1 VSKNL
6 KSVLILA
13 IGLGLAWWF
22 ISRLDLDTVGAHL
35 RNARVW
41 PLLLAALLVNLTMV
55 ARSLRWRTLLAPIT
69 TAKFGN
75 LFAATSVGFGAI
87 FVIGR
92 AGEII
97 RPAVLSLR
105 ERIKPTATFATILIE
120 RLFDTTA
127 VVSLFAANLLFFE
140 LPPGQNNANALE
152 AIRSIGLTLLIGIAV
167 GIFIL
172 ALLRLK
178 AAQIIEW
185 IERHGAWLPKKLSY
199 PLLNFI
205 RHLADGLSV
214 LLNMRALAATI
225 FFTASVW
232 ALVSVATWLTLFAF
246 GLNFSISHTIFVL
259 GFGLVGSV
267 APTPGGSAG
276 AFHAAAAK
284 GLEFLGLDPNFAAS
298 IAIVYHLIAFG
309 PPFIIGLFYLIR
321 DDISVKQLREMITS
335 ETAEI
340 QRDKETGRQGDGE
353 TERERQGDKEAAR
366 QEGKGTGSFLFP
378 CLLVSLSPLLYIM
391 ALSVQKATGG
401 IIL

>member
-35 RNARVW
+35 RNARIW
-41 PLLLAALLVNLTMV
+41 PLLLAALLINLTMF
-55 ARSLRWRTLLAPIT
+55 ARSLRWQALLSPIRQT
-69 TAKFGN
+69 KFSN

-127 VVSLFAANLLFFE
+127 VVSLFAANLLFFK
-140 LPPGQNNANALE
+140 LPTDRSNANALD
-152 AIRSIGLTLLIGIAV
+152 AIRSVGLGLLIGVAV
-167 GIFIL
+167 GIALL

-178 AAQIIEW
+178 AAAVIEW
-185 IERHGAWLPKKLSY
+185 VKRRGAWLPKKLSY

-205 RHLADGLSV
+205 SHLADGLSV
-214 LLNMRALAATI
+214 LLNLRALAVTI
-225 FFTASVW
+225 FFTACVW
-232 ALVSVATWLTLFAF
+232 GLVSAATWLTLFAF
-246 GLNFSISHTIFVL
+246 GLNFPISHTIFVL

-284 GLEFLGLDPNFAAS
+284 GLEFLGLDPNLAAS

-309 PPFIIGLFYLIR
+309 PPFVIGLFYLIR
-321 DDISVKQLREMITS
+321 DDISLGQLREMIAS
-335 ETAEI
+335 ETELKDSIQPQSQMDAEMERG
-340 QRDKETGRQGDGE
+340 RDEEEKR
-353 TERERQGDKEAAR
+353 RSAPP
-366 QEGKGTGSFLFP
+366 SLY
-378 CLLVSLSPLLYIM
+378 LSVSPALWLCGPV
-391 ALSVQKATGG
+391 ALSVLKASGG
-401 IIL
+401 FIL